1 MGKTVFSEALKSGK
15 FVVTS
20 EIGPPKGIDTKE
32 ILSEAEFLKGRV
44 EAVNVTDLQSSVMK
58 LGSLATCHLLI
69 EKGIEPVF
77 QITCRD
83 RNRLALQSDILSG
96 YVLGIRNLLILT
108 GDHPKLGDD
117 PRAKPVFDLD
127 SVQLLE
133 AVKKLQEGEDMAGNK
148 LEGEPP
154 KFFVGAVVN
163 PGAEPIEP
171 QIIKMEKKINAGAQ
185 FFQTQAVYEP
195 DKFARFM
202 EKVKGFGVPVLA
214 GIVLL
219 KSAGMA
225 RYMNKNV
232 SGVHVPESM
241 IEEME
246 KVEKEKRGEKSVEI
260 AARIIMELKGLC
272 QGVHIMPLGWGDK
285 VPKVMELVFQK
296 ENGVSSI
303 FDSLK

>member
-1 MGKTVFSEALKSGK
+1 VLSEALTAGK

-20 EIGPPKGIDTKE
+20 EIGPPKGVDTGE
-32 ILSEAEFLKGRV
+32 ILREAEFFKGRV

-58 LGSLATCHLLI
+58 LGSLATCRLLI
-69 EKGIEPVF
+69 ENGLEPVF

-83 RNRLALQSDILSG
+83 RNRLALQSDILSA

-127 SVQLLE
+127 SVLLLE
-133 AVKKLQEGEDMAGNK
+133 AVRKLQGGEDMAGNK

-163 PGAEPIEP
+163 PGADPIEP
-171 QIIKMEKKINAGAQ
+171 QIIKMEKKVRAGAQ

-195 DKFARFM
+195 EKFARFM
-202 EKVKGFGVPVLA
+202 EKVSDFGVPILA

-232 SGVHVPESM
+232 SGVNVPESM
-241 IEEME
+241 IEEMD

-260 AARIIMELKGLC
+260 AARIIMELKSLC

-285 VPKVMELVFQK
+285 VPKVLEAAGL
-296 ENGVSSI
+296 
-303 FDSLK
+303 

>member
-1 MGKTVFSEALKSGK
+1 VLSEALTAGK

-20 EIGPPKGIDTKE
+20 EIGPPKGVDTRE
-32 ILSEAEFLKGRV
+32 ILSEAEFFKGRV

-58 LGSLATCHLLI
+58 LGSLATCRLLI
-69 EKGIEPVF
+69 ENGLEPVF

-83 RNRLALQSDILSG
+83 RNRLALQSDILSA

-133 AVKKLQEGEDMAGNK
+133 VVRKLQEGEDMAGNK

-163 PGAEPIEP
+163 PGADPIEP
-171 QIIKMEKKINAGAQ
+171 QVIKMEKKVKAGAQ

-195 DKFARFM
+195 EKFAQFM
-202 EKVKGFGVPVLA
+202 QKVKGFGVPILA

-232 SGVHVPESM
+232 SGVHVPEP
-241 IEEME
+241 IGGEME
-246 KVEKEKRGEKSVEI
+246 KVEKDKRGEKSVEI
-260 AARIIMELKGLC
+260 AGRLIRELKGVC

-285 VPKVMELVFQK
+285 VPKVLEAAGL
-296 ENGVSSI
+296 
-303 FDSLK
+303 

>member
-1 MGKTVFSEALKSGK
+1 MLSEALASGK

-20 EIGPPKGIDTKE
+20 EIGPPKGVDTMG
-32 ILSEAEFLKGRV
+32 ILREAEFFRGRV

-58 LGSLATCHLLI
+58 LGSLATCRLLI
-69 EKGIEPVF
+69 DKGIEPVF

-83 RNRLALQSDILSG
+83 RNRLALQSDILSA

-195 DKFARFM
+195 EKFARFM
-202 EKVKGFGVPVLA
+202 EKVNGFGVPVLA

-225 RYMNKNV
+225 KYMNKNV
-232 SGVHVPESM
+232 SGVHVPESI

-246 KVEKEKRGEKSVEI
+246 KVEKERKGEKSVEI
-260 AARIIMELKGLC
+260 AARLIRELKGLC
-272 QGVHIMPLGWGDK
+272 PGVHIMPLGWGDK
-285 VPKVMELVFQK
+285 VPQVLEAAGL
-296 ENGVSSI
+296 
-303 FDSLK
+303 L